1 MEALK
6 YRRFCVSVFYSQ
18 HFDKLISNSATILGK
33 KKKKLK

>member
-1 MEALK
+1 MEASK

-18 HFDKLISNSATILGK
+18 HFDIISNSATILGK